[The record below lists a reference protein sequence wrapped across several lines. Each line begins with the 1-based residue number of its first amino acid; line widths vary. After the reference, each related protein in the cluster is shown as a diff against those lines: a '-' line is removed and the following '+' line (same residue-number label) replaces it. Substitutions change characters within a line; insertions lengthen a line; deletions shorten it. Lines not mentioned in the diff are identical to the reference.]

1 MNREQLIKYIE
12 ENDLSNLLDDEV
24 HEAKSAEATDINN
37 EGPTAQINYLLSRS
51 YTLDTIESWIM
62 DDVKDDLMA
71 SDAEEEEDGIA
82 DIDPVEAAVGPDPEP
97 ESD

>member
-1 MNREQLIKYIE
+1 
-12 ENDLSNLLDDEV
+12 
-24 HEAKSAEATDINN
+24 
-37 EGPTAQINYLLSRS
+37 
-51 YTLDTIESWIM
+51 M

-71 SDAEEEEDGIA
+71 SDAEEEDGMA